1 MFGNFGKEK
10 EFAMFRWGKTK
21 KNVTRIKKSIEG
33 ANQLNK
39 FFEDKDNV

>member
-10 EFAMFRWGKTK
+10 EFAMFRSGK

-39 FFEDKDNV
+39 FFENKDNV